1 MEAGVKSVP
10 AKISDSCPSRPPNSG
25 SKRGCCGDPVHL
37 DRSYVAFDSIAV
49 RHRGVVD
56 LKVRP
61 ADCAKQ
67 GVVAFY
73 Q

>member
-1 MEAGVKSVP
+1 MFF
-10 AKISDSCPSRPPNSG
+10 IN
-25 SKRGCCGDPVHL
+25 
-37 DRSYVAFDSIAV
+37 YIAFDAIAL

-61 ADCAKQ
+61 ADCGKQ